1 MEGRIEISWKVD
13 DGYVNNGP
21 HTTEVD
27 VEDFEDLNEQEI
39 VDLIHEIVQNDFEQS
54 VSFEVTSSAITDA
67 KEAIK
72 AAREADVSSED

>member
-1 MEGRIEISWKVD
+1 MEGRIEIRWKVD

-21 HTTEVD
+21 HISEVD

-39 VDLIHEIVQNDFEQS
+39 EDLIHEIVQNDFEQS
-54 VSFEVTSSAITDA
+54 VSFEITSSAITDV

-72 AAREADVSSED
+72 AEEKS